1 MCEGNVESGWAIAKL
16 SASLSWFD
24 TQDSVENAVYTS
36 VRRALAFPLYR
47 SWDLACKVVEDVR
60 IILSL
65 GRLSVLRALLKI
77 RRILSKGERY
87 ILNNLYIDDYLCWL
101 QALSDESAS
110 KKLAM
115 LVREIAKVLPLQKH
129 ATRWHLDLL
138 EAAAL
143 GDHHQGEQGEE
154 TDSLTQADLAVASR
168 AAAEDM
174 SDESDESD
182 ESSSSSSSSSFE
194 GSDAVSD
201 CQDGEDVLV
210 QAAPVV
216 ARLRTR

>member
-129 ATRWHLDLL
+129 ATKWHLDLL
-138 EAAAL
+138 ETEAL
-143 GDHHQGEQGEE
+143 GGHDDGGQGRDRAGES
-154 TDSLTQADLAVASR
+154 DMVVASR

-174 SDESDESD
+174 SDESN

-194 GSDAVSD
+194 DSDAGSD